1 MTFYYPEPAF
11 RHDQPA
17 RVGILLI
24 NLGTPEAPTA
34 AALRPYLK
42 EFLWDRR
49 VVEIPRPVWWLIL
62 NGIILNTRPRKS
74 AEKYA
79 SIWRPEGSPL
89 KHFTE
94 RQCLLLGEEL
104 ARRMAEPPLVDYAMR
119 YGKPAV
125 ADKIRDLKARGV
137 DRLLVV
143 PLYPQ
148 YAASSS
154 GSALDA
160 VWQTLLRT
168 RNPPEVRALRHFHDH
183 PGYIA
188 ALRQSIESHWAQ
200 HGRPDV
206 LVMSFHGVP
215 RRSLDLGDP
224 YHCECHK
231 TGRLL
236 AESLGLSSD
245 QYRVTFQSRFGKA
258 EWLQPYTD
266 KTLEELGRARTRRV
280 DIACPGFVAD
290 CLETLEEIALEGKAS
305 FLNAGGGEFRHI
317 PALNDRPFWIAA
329 LAEMVLSQLGG
340 WLAQDR
346 GDGAGSAELEQRLR
360 RARALGA
367 KN

>member
-1 MTFYYPEPAF
+1 
-11 RHDQPA
+11 
-17 RVGILLI
+17 
-24 NLGTPEAPTA
+24 
-34 AALRPYLK
+34 
-42 EFLWDRR
+42 
-49 VVEIPRPVWWLIL
+49 
-62 NGIILNTRPRKS
+62 
-74 AEKYA
+74 
-79 SIWRPEGSPL
+79 
-89 KHFTE
+89 
-94 RQCLLLGEEL
+94 
-104 ARRMAEPPLVDYAMR
+104 
-119 YGKPAV
+119 
-125 ADKIRDLKARGV
+125 
-137 DRLLVV
+137 VV

-160 VWQTLLRT
+160 VWQTLLHT
-168 RNPPEVRALRHFHDH
+168 RNPPEVRVLRHFHDN

-188 ALRQSIESHWAQ
+188 ALRQSIEVHWAE

-236 AESLGLSSD
+236 AESLGLVAE

-266 KTLEELGRARTRRV
+266 KTLEELGRAKTRRV
-280 DIACPGFVAD
+280 DIVCPGFVAD
-290 CLETLEEIALEGKAS
+290 CLETLEEIALEGKAT

-317 PALNDRPFWIAA
+317 PALNDRPAWVHA
-329 LAEMVLSQLGG
+329 LADLVQSQLTG
-340 WLAQDR
+340 WRPDDR
-346 GDGAGSAELEQRLR
+346 DESTLMAEREKRDQ

>member
-1 MTFYYPEPAF
+1 MTFYYPEPPF
-11 RHDQPA
+11 HHDQPA

-34 AALRPYLK
+34 QALRSYLK

-62 NGIILNTRPRKS
+62 NGIILNTRPKKS

-79 SIWRPEGSPL
+79 SIWRKEGSPL
-89 KHFTE
+89 RHFTE
-94 RQCLLLGEEL
+94 RQSQLLGQDL
-104 ARRMAEPPLVDYAMR
+104 GRRLAEPPLVDYAMR
-119 YGKPAV
+119 YGKPSV
-125 ADKIRDLKARGV
+125 AEKIQAMKAQGV

-148 YAASSS
+148 YAASST

-160 VWQTLLRT
+160 VWETLLHT
-168 RNPPEVRALRHFHDH
+168 RNPPQVRALRHFHDH

-188 ALRQSIESHWAQ
+188 ALKQSVEAHWAQ
-200 HGRPDV
+200 HGKPDV

-224 YHCECHK
+224 YHCECLK
-231 TGRLL
+231 AGRLL
-236 AESLGLSSD
+236 AESLGLVAE
-245 QYRVTFQSRFGKA
+245 QYRVTFQSRFGRA

-266 KTLEELGRARTRRV
+266 KTLEELGRAKTKRL
-280 DIACPGFVAD
+280 DILCPGFVAD
-290 CLETLEEIALEGKAS
+290 CLETLEEIAMEGKAT

-317 PALNDRPFWIAA
+317 PALNDRPIWIGA
-329 LAEMVLSQLGG
+329 LSDLVVRELAG
-340 WLAQDR
+340 WLPETRDENIQAV
-346 GDGAGSAELEQRLR
+346 LETRLQR
-360 RARALGA
+360 ACALGA
-367 KN
+367 KS